1 MDNTSDIRRIL
12 KYFRCQ
18 KCGEIFK
25 KLVEHYEDCSQCE
38 NKNCDWMGEE
48 ISQQDYKKLKELKNR
63 LNSNNQNNQSNQN
76 SNFNMNFNSNNQR
89 NDRNNFNNNINSNY
103 SNNQNS
109 NNQRNS
115 NFSSNIFSP
124 FDDFFNFGMNG
135 NRNNSNNMDIG
146 FSNNR
151 HNQFHGNNQDF
162 MGMDSIFNSSF
173 FGGFIR
179 NPVQGRVRRVVI
191 NQNNFDPGVFM
202 FGSTFND
209 VFQDN
214 FSSNYSSSYNDNSF
228 MSDYI
233 NSILQHMR
241 ESAEREGERPTGKK
255 AFEKLNRFKLE
266 KTKCKTKDNGEL
278 ELPTCIV
285 CISNIE
291 LNSDTLLLPCGHM
304 FHEECIKTWLVK
316 HNTCPVCRFELPTD

>member
-1 MDNTSDIRRIL
+1 MENENEIRRIL

-25 KLVEHYEDCSQCE
+25 RLVEVYEDCSQCE
-38 NKNCDWMGEE
+38 NKQCDWMGEE
-48 ISQQDYKKLKELKNR
+48 ISDKDYKKLKELKNR
-63 LNSNNQNNQSNQN
+63 LNNQNNQSNN
-76 SNFNMNFNSNNQR
+76 MSSNIGNGR
-89 NDRNNFNNNINSNY
+89 NDRNNS
-103 SNNQNS
+103 NS
-109 NNQRNS
+109 NNYQNNRNS
-115 NFSSNIFSP
+115 FNSNINNNRNNLRNNIFSP
-124 FDDFFNFGMNG
+124 FDDFFNDRRMGGIQSGFNDINMNM
-135 NRNNSNNMDIG
+135 NMNSNN
-146 FSNNR
+146 NLQ
-151 HNQFHGNNQDF
+151 NQFHNNNNF
-162 MGMDSIFNSSF
+162 MGMDSLFNSSF

-179 NPVQGRVRRVVI
+179 NPVQGRVRRVI
-191 NQNNFDPGVFM
+191 ISQNNFDPSVFT

-228 MSDYI
+228 MTDYI

-241 ESAEREGERPTGKK
+241 ESAEREGERPTGEK
-255 AFEKLNRFKLE
+255 AFKKLNRFKLD

-278 ELPTCIV
+278 ELPNCII

-304 FHEECIKTWLVK
+304 FHEECIKTWLQK